1 MRKTTPKLGQV
12 GRAYSE
18 MSPLN
23 PASTSNAAAS
33 SSSNTNNSQGH
44 RGSITGYGSL
54 FPFGF
59 LRNSFSKPSSSLQV
73 LIHIYIPT
81 SKV

>member
-18 MSPLN
+18 LSPLN
-23 PASTSNAAAS
+23 PASTSNNAAGS
-33 SSSNTNNSQGH
+33 STSTAGNTQGH
-44 RGSITGYGSL
+44 RGSISGYGSL

-73 LIHIYIPT
+73 LLCSYL
-81 SKV
+81 V

>member
-1 MRKTTPKLGQV
+1 MRKTPKLGQV

-23 PASTSNAAAS
+23 PTSSNARATNS
-33 SSSNTNNSQGH
+33 SATSAGPTAQGH
-44 RGSITGYGSL
+44 RGSLSSYGSL

-59 LRNSFSKPSSSLQV
+59 LRNSFSKAGGSSQV
-73 LIHIYIPT
+73 L
-81 SKV
+81 